1 MSVNNEVDLSRIRE
15 LLLAERAELE
25 ATLADCA
32 TSTATDRPDASD
44 GFGETEH
51 VAHAEQL
58 ELSSRVAAVADA
70 SLREVDAALAR
81 LESGDYGTCTSCGDP
96 IAPDRLEALPSTA
109 FCLSCRSA
117 AGTTLR

>member
-1 MSVNNEVDLSRIRE
+1 MSVNQEVDLSRVRE

-25 ATLADCA
+25 ATLAECA
-32 TSTATDRPDASD
+32 SSTATDRPDASD

-51 VAHAEQL
+51 VAHAEQI

-70 SLREVDAALAR
+70 TLRDVDAALAR
-81 LESGDYGTCTSCGDP
+81 LDSGEYGICTHCGDP
-96 IAPDRLEALPSTA
+96 IAPARLEALPSTA

>member
-1 MSVNNEVDLSRIRE
+1 MSVNREVDLSRIRE
-15 LLLAERAELE
+15 LLLAERADLE

-32 TSTATDRPDASD
+32 ASTSTARPDASD

-70 SLREVDAALAR
+70 SLRDVDAALAR
-81 LESGDYGTCTSCGDP
+81 LETGVYGTCTSCGDP

-117 AGTTLR
+117 AGDTLR

>member
-1 MSVNNEVDLSRIRE
+1 MSLNQELDLSRIKE

-70 SLREVDAALAR
+70 SLRDVDAALAR
-81 LESGDYGTCTSCGDP
+81 LDAGEYGSCTSCGDP

-117 AGTTLR
+117 AGTPLR